1 MGKVFRSLVGA
12 ALELD
17 DVLDFDILGPEFY
30 IFAYM
35 KFVGRKG
42 REIREGQDGSTS
54 NSLTVKFTDL

>member
-12 ALELD
+12 VLELD

-30 IFAYM
+30 SFAYM

-42 REIREGQDGSTS
+42 RDGPTS